1 MEVLDGATVTADK
14 AVVFEGG
21 RGTLNVTNSR
31 IVGDVEF
38 DAGDF
43 DDLFSLAGG
52 NAEGN
57 INFGDGDDVFDI
69 RSGLVKGNINFG
81 DGDDT
86 LNLRIWGRIDG
97 NLDFGLGDDHLYLDV
112 LNTYGP
118 SVITGNILGIE
129 TMTKRCPG
137 DVRIEGEVD
146 FTASTLSLEEG
157 GLIVAGVVDL
167 MGGEVIIHD
176 ETKLT
181 FEIGDIVTDSL
192 NYGRFKNATA
202 IFKQD
207 ADPEIHT
214 QLAASLVDEID
225 EVREMLNDDVSPP
238 TITFVDGGFK
248 QENSQGQQDDVEVMV
263 MTTDTE
269 SGTTSR
275 VGIVDSS
282 TDHFTTCDTAAA
294 NCSEIEVADEVQE
307 RTEAPK
313 VSTVS
318 TSDSSTSG
326 GGGSSSNR
334 STLLG
339 VGLVAAIFY
348 LWDLDIFGEDSA
360 EYAHDILSLQ
370 GGSVRPTDDIL
381 PSLGNISRVRWG
393 DNGQYWLRSLAEN
406 KSNLPLGTH
415 AKVQGAEFG
424 VKYNLGDGFSLNG
437 SFVPEFSA
445 SIPGSQ
451 LKGHV
456 LQVGGNWSNG
466 NFFTGLKI
474 SYENHDT
481 TLITANPVINSSFKG
496 NSTLTNTHLQFQTG
510 TMMNYG
516 SMEAKTMLSMFT
528 GSMKQGAYLAE
539 SPVMTADIPELSQRY
554 TGWNLGLNLKSSE
567 MIETSNGTRVLP
579 SLTMNTM
586 RTTTTGIESM
596 LITQS
601 DRIGALSF
609 RTNSGVRELP
619 RTINMLGLGSDIKR
633 SSNSGWRV
641 GYMGA
646 EIDGEFENFVLAR
659 FGMKF

>member
-1 MEVLDGATVTADK
+1 M
-14 AVVFEGG
+14 
-21 RGTLNVTNSR
+21 
-31 IVGDVEF
+31 
-38 DAGDF
+38 
-43 DDLFSLAGG
+43 
-52 NAEGN
+52 
-57 INFGDGDDVFDI
+57 
-69 RSGLVKGNINFG
+69 
-81 DGDDT
+81 
-86 LNLRIWGRIDG
+86 
-97 NLDFGLGDDHLYLDV
+97 
-112 LNTYGP
+112 
-118 SVITGNILGIE
+118 
-129 TMTKRCPG
+129 
-137 DVRIEGEVD
+137 
-146 FTASTLSLEEG
+146 
-157 GLIVAGVVDL
+157 
-167 MGGEVIIHD
+167 
-176 ETKLT
+176 
-181 FEIGDIVTDSL
+181 
-192 NYGRFKNATA
+192 
-202 IFKQD
+202 
-207 ADPEIHT
+207 
-214 QLAASLVDEID
+214 
-225 EVREMLNDDVSPP
+225 
-238 TITFVDGGFK
+238 
-248 QENSQGQQDDVEVMV
+248 
-263 MTTDTE
+263 
-269 SGTTSR
+269 
-275 VGIVDSS
+275 
-282 TDHFTTCDTAAA
+282 
-294 NCSEIEVADEVQE
+294 
-307 RTEAPK
+307 
-313 VSTVS
+313 
-318 TSDSSTSG
+318 
-326 GGGSSSNR
+326 
-334 STLLG
+334 
-339 VGLVAAIFY
+339 
-348 LWDLDIFGEDSA
+348 
-360 EYAHDILSLQ
+360 
-370 GGSVRPTDDIL
+370 
-381 PSLGNISRVRWG
+381 
-393 DNGQYWLRSLAEN
+393 RSLAEN

-474 SYENHDT
+474 SNENHDT

-554 TGWNLGLNLKSSE
+554 TGWNFGLNLKSSE

-619 RTINMLGLGSDIKR
+619 RTINMLGLSSDIKR

-659 FGMKF
+659 FSMKF